1 MSNLPKAVQEQ
12 LEQAELA
19 MNGFKEKQAE
29 PVEQVEVEAQAE
41 VEAAPEPEVTE
52 KPRGEDPELW
62 KQRYLSYKGHF
73 DAELGRKNEEVKHLQ
88 AKIEEIQARLEKQK
102 EPAPESVPGVSDEDI
117 ETFGADQVRFVER
130 ASRKAVADAMGAF
143 DAKLN
148 AFVNQFKALEGRVG
162 QVDDRSNYSATQM
175 FMRDLEKAVPNFRE
189 INANPVW
196 LEWLRGVEP
205 YTKRSW
211 QSLLEDGESALD
223 ADRVAAVFRAFE
235 GQSGKAETASKQ
247 QANAKLQSQVSP
259 SRSRAQTPVS
269 SEVPANQ
276 RTYSFAEIEQFYD
289 SLWRGRIDPSQ
300 GKETEMEINRAV
312 AEGRVHS

>member
-73 DAELGRKNEEVKHLQ
+73 DAELGRKNDEVKSLQ
-88 AKIEEIQARLEKQK
+88 AKIEEIQARLEKQN
-102 EPAPESVPGVSDEDI
+102 EPAPEPVPGISDEDI

-130 ASRKAVADAMGAF
+130 ASRKAVADAMGAV
-143 DAKLN
+143 DAKMN

-162 QVDDRSNYSATQM
+162 QVDNRSNYSATQM
-175 FMRDLEKAVPNFRE
+175 FVRDLEKSVPNFRE
-189 INANPVW
+189 INTNPAW
-196 LEWLRGVEP
+196 LEWLRGIEP

-211 QSLLEDGESALD
+211 QSLLEDAESALD
-223 ADRVAAVFRAFE
+223 ADRVAAVFHAFE
-235 GQSGKAETASKQ
+235 GQSGKAKSASKQ

-269 SEVPANQ
+269 SDVPANQ
-276 RTYSFAEIEQFYD
+276 RTYTFAEIEKFYD
-289 SLWRGRIDPSQ
+289 DVWRGRIPSPQ
-300 GKETEMEINRAV
+300 REETEMDINRAV
-312 AEGRVHS
+312 AEGRVRS

>member
-88 AKIEEIQARLEKQK
+88 AKVEEIQARLEKQN
-102 EPAPESVPGVSDEDI
+102 EPAPEPVPGISDEDI

-130 ASRKAVADAMGAF
+130 ASRKAVADAMGAV
-143 DAKLN
+143 DAKMN

-162 QVDDRSNYSATQM
+162 QVDNRSNYSATQM
-175 FMRDLEKAVPNFRE
+175 FVRDLEKSVPNFRE
-189 INANPVW
+189 INTNPAW
-196 LEWLRGVEP
+196 LEWLRGIEP

-211 QSLLEDGESALD
+211 QSLLEDAESALD
-223 ADRVAAVFRAFE
+223 ADRVAAVFHAFE
-235 GQSGKAETASKQ
+235 GQSGKAKSASKQ

-269 SEVPANQ
+269 SDVPANQ
-276 RTYSFAEIEQFYD
+276 RTYTFAEIEKFYD
-289 SLWRGRIDPSQ
+289 DVWRGRIPSPQ
-300 GKETEMEINRAV
+300 REETEMDINRAV
-312 AEGRVHS
+312 AEGRVRS